1 MLPHGT
7 GSTVSCLIFTSD
19 PQVIEKAKEAG
30 HKAGGEELID
40 GILDGTEPID
50 AYQRAMA
57 TKDVLP
63 QVQKQLARLLG
74 PRGLMPNPKTNTIFD
89 NGDALLT
96 SLNEVA
102 NTITYRTD
110 ASGILHFKLGKGS
123 FTSDQL
129 LDNMQTICQTIQ
141 EIKPESYGKG
151 KKKGGSGGGSKKKM
165 GKNVKYWLRAHLTA
179 TQGKGSVRMDL
190 RSVDPTS
197 PFFMKEPE

>member
-1 MLPHGT
+1 
-7 GSTVSCLIFTSD
+7 
-19 PQVIEKAKEAG
+19 PQVIKQAKDAG

-40 GILDGTEPID
+40 GILEGTEPLD
-50 AYQRAMA
+50 AFQRAMA

-74 PRGLMPNPKTNTIFD
+74 PRGLMPSPKTNTIFD

-102 NTITYRTD
+102 NTVTYRTD
-110 ASGILHFKLGKGS
+110 ASGILHFVLGKGS
-123 FTSDQL
+123 FTSENL
-129 LDNMQTICQTIQ
+129 LDNLQTICQTVQ

-151 KKKGGSGGGSKKKM
+151 KKKGGSSGGGGNKKKM

-179 TQGKGSVRMDL
+179 TQSKGSVRMDL